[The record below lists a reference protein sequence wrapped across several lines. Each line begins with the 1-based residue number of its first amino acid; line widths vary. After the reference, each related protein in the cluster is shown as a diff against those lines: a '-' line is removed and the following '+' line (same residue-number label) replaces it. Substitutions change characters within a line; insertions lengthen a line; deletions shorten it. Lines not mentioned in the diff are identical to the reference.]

1 MEEGEDFW
9 GVERKGERNQSD
21 DDKNKDD
28 DDDDSQ
34 KDTTYLLFRWEVH
47 HRHYRDSM
55 GGTS

>member
-28 DDDDSQ
+28 DDDDS
-34 KDTTYLLFRWEVH
+34 D
-47 HRHYRDSM
+47 
-55 GGTS
+55 GGEMMPIIDY